1 MFQSNTTNKN
11 YVQAM
16 ISRET
21 SNRRLVR
28 WWLYVICFL
37 VFLMVMVGG
46 ATRLTDSGLSI
57 TEWKPIHGIIPPLSD
72 ADWQE
77 ELEKYRQI
85 PEYQQINKGMSMAEF
100 QFIYWWEWGHRF
112 LGRIIG
118 FAFAIPL
125 AFFWLT
131 KRLES
136 KLKPR
141 LLLLLVLGGMQ
152 GAIGWWMVKS
162 GLVDRVDVSQYRLA
176 VHLTLACVIFA
187 YALWVAR
194 GLAWH
199 STHITPPNRL
209 RLFAPLVATL
219 VMIQIF
225 MGGLVAGLDAGL
237 ASNEWPKMLGE
248 WVPEDI
254 SAMTPLWINWFENPI
269 SVQFNH
275 RISAYILLLVILIQ
289 WWIAK
294 SSNAEAPHKRRTM
307 IIVVLAFIQAV
318 IGILTVLW
326 EVPIN
331 TALTHQAFAVVLL
344 AAVVAHWRG
353 LVGPYPPVTSLEVR
367 A

>member
-1 MFQSNTTNKN
+1 MQIERYRRGVSIWLLF
-11 YVQAM
+11 VAGMVLFM
-16 ISRET
+16 I
-21 SNRRLVR
+21 
-28 WWLYVICFL
+28 I
-37 VFLMVMVGG
+37 VGG
-46 ATRLTDSGLSI
+46 LTRLTQSGLSMVEWRPLMGTIPPI
-57 TEWKPIHGIIPPLSD
+57 TEAEWLD
-72 ADWQE
+72 VFA
-77 ELEKYRQI
+77 KYKAY
-85 PEYQQINKGMSMAEF
+85 PEYQKVNKGMSLSEF
-100 QFIYWWEWGHRF
+100 KPIFYFEYSHRI
-112 LGRIIG
+112 LGRLIG
-118 FAFAIPL
+118 LVFALPAV
-125 AFFWLT
+125 FFWI
-131 KRLES
+131 K
-136 KLKPR
+136 KAFPKAMIPKM
-141 LLLLLVLGGMQ
+141 LLLFVLGGAQ
-152 GAIGWWMVKS
+152 GVIGWWMVKS